1 MNEQGASTDFLKQCE
16 LANKIMRLGQS
27 HITNV
32 HEELWHQDVTK
43 AAALLSSYA
52 QSERNKALLEL
63 MEEIRLAIGHVTLNR
78 QGWAP
83 MERYLAVIESRRD
96 ELAAAIRESK

>member
-1 MNEQGASTDFLKQCE
+1 MSDAARE
-16 LANKIMRLGQS
+16 LAERILAYDPDG
-27 HITNV
+27 
-32 HEELWHQDVTK
+32 TK
-43 AAALLSSYA
+43 GYWQPTVNEAVALLSSYA